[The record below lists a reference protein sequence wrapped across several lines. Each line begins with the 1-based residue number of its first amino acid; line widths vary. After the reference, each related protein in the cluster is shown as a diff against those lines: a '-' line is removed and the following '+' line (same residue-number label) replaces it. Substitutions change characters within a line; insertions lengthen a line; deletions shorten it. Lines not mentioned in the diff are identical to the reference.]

1 MAIIHGGISRIN
13 IKFPDFD
20 KKNVRFIAWG
30 AGQVFRDFYPLLGI
44 EVAYTICP
52 IPDNQGKIINGI
64 EVKPP
69 EVLLSEKIDS
79 VFIII
84 FSTAAIEIGHH
95 ISTFGRFKSIAAM
108 EYGAFSHP
116 ILEELALLQKNI
128 DCTPPPKKYYSEIGF
143 FTQGPIFP
151 FTEIALAYQRFKY
164 PNDFHCFVTDEGQ
177 SPELLSKCAKWVDEV
192 IEVAPP
198 DTPGPLRRNYMIRTA
213 KIAAQRLHQ
222 KGFKYTVRL
231 RSGNIALGDIRS
243 FIKNNFGNNGE
254 YNIGKIGFH
263 AGWTMRNIPFW
274 ISEAFMIARSE
285 DMLALWDIEED
296 SRTGSEPIFR
306 ISPDM
311 PYSESIRLSN
321 EHYIWSG
328 YAKRL
333 GYANVSIE
341 DSLNFMK
348 DKLIPLEPEI
358 NTYFIKYFPLFSVE
372 FDNCAIPDERW
383 WNSIKK
389 NFDYELR
396 KSKNIYNGKY
406 TLSDHFSR
414 RIG

>member
-13 IKFPDFD
+13 VKFPDID
-20 KKNVRFIAWG
+20 LKKIKFIAWG
-30 AGQVFRDFYPLLGI
+30 AGQVFRDFYSLLEV

-52 IPDNQGKIINGI
+52 IPENQGKIINGI

-69 EVLLSEKIDS
+69 EVLLSEDIDS

-84 FSTAAIEIGHH
+84 FSTATIQISHH
-95 ISTFGRFKSIAAM
+95 INKFGRFKSIAAM
-108 EYGAFSHP
+108 EYGVFSHA

-128 DCTPPPKKYYSEIGF
+128 DCVPPPKKSYSEIGF

-164 PNDFHCFVTDEGQ
+164 PNDFHCLVTDQGQ
-177 SPELLSKCAKWVDEV
+177 STDLLSKCARWVDEV

-213 KIAAQRLHQ
+213 KIAAQRLYQ
-222 KGFKYTVRL
+222 RGFKYTVRL

-243 FIKNNFGNNGE
+243 FINKNFGNNGE
-254 YNIGKIGFH
+254 YNPGKIGFH
-263 AGWTMRNIPFW
+263 VGWTLRNIPFW
-274 ISEAFMIARSE
+274 ISEAFMVARSE
-285 DMLALWDIEED
+285 DMLNLWDVEED
-296 SRTGSEPIFR
+296 SRTGSEPSLR
-306 ISPDM
+306 IAPDM
-311 PYSESIRLSN
+311 PYSEFIRLSN
-321 EHYIWSG
+321 EHYIWAD

-333 GYANVSIE
+333 GSPNVSIE

-348 DKLIPLEPEI
+348 DKLIPMEPEI
-358 NTYFIKYFPLFSVE
+358 NTYCIKYLPLFNVE

-383 WNSIKK
+383 WNNLKQ
-389 NFDYELR
+389 NFDHELQR
-396 KSKNIYNGKY
+396 SKNIFNGKY
-406 TLSDHFSR
+406 TLNDHFTN